1 MANQALD
8 YSHVS
13 TRLSPA
19 QVREAERAFQLPK
32 DSERTASIDSLV
44 SEHII
49 KNTKPTK
56 AHIKEILTD
65 FIRSKKSENKR
76 QRTISNLEACMNAFL
91 SLSGIQE
98 VTELSQLSLPN
109 LFVFQPFL
117 FGGIFTAALSD
128 TFALKLES
136 F

>member
-1 MANQALD
+1 
-8 YSHVS
+8 
-13 TRLSPA
+13 
-19 QVREAERAFQLPK
+19 
-32 DSERTASIDSLV
+32 
-44 SEHII
+44 
-49 KNTKPTK
+49 
-56 AHIKEILTD
+56 
-65 FIRSKKSENKR
+65 
-76 QRTISNLEACMNAFL
+76 MNAFL

-98 VTELSQLSLPN
+98 VTELSQLPLPN